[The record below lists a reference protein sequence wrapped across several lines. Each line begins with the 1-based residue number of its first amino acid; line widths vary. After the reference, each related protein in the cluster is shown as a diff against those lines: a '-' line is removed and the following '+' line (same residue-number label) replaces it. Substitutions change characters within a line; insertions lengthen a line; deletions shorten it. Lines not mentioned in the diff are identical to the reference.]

1 MNRLTLILGSSLLF
15 SHSIA
20 TAQFVPL
27 TDLPAVPDAIPSE
40 SGQAVVHPVDNR
52 QYVAGFE
59 PPPEGGSE
67 TVANFLK
74 KLEPSVDT
82 RIPETAD
89 QAALRINR
97 LLEQGH
103 VDSALR
109 EINKLKSKTDKLASP
124 GTDVQLLFLEARAY
138 AANGDTSKALAIYRE
153 MTFNYPE
160 LAEPWNNMAVIQMKA
175 GSLDEALS
183 SLQTALTVR
192 PNYAIAN
199 QNIGLIYTLLAKQ
212 SFDKAASQ
220 GVKSAR
226 ASAQHLQTILNG
238 K

>member
-1 MNRLTLILGSSLLF
+1 MNRLAFILGMSLLF
-15 SHSIA
+15 TPTIV

-27 TDLPAVPDAIPSE
+27 SELPTVPDAIPGE
-40 SGQAVVHPVDNR
+40 SGQGEIHPINNA
-52 QYVAGFE
+52 QYVTGFE

-67 TVANFLK
+67 TVANILK

-82 RIPETAD
+82 RIPETAA

-97 LLEQGH
+97 LIEQGH

-109 EINKLKSKTDKLASP
+109 EITKLKTKTDKLSNP
-124 GTDVQLLFLEARAY
+124 GTDVQLRFLEARAY
-138 AANGDTSKALAIYRE
+138 AAKGEGKKALSIYRE

-183 SLQTALTVR
+183 SLQTALSIH

-212 SFDKAASQ
+212 AFDKAASQ
-220 GVKSAR
+220 GAKG
-226 ASAQHLQTILNG
+226 ASANAQQLQQFLNG

>member
-1 MNRLTLILGSSLLF
+1 M
-15 SHSIA
+15 

-27 TDLPAVPDAIPSE
+27 SELPTVPDTIPGE
-40 SGQAVVHPVDNR
+40 RGQGEIRPVDNT
-52 QYVAGFE
+52 QYITGFE

-67 TVANFLK
+67 TVANILK

-82 RIPETAD
+82 RIPETAA
-89 QAALRINR
+89 QATLRINR
-97 LLEQGH
+97 LIEQGH
-103 VDSALR
+103 LDSALR
-109 EINKLKSKTDKLASP
+109 EITKLKTKADRLSSP
-124 GTDVQLLFLEARAY
+124 GTDVQLLFLEARTY
-138 AANGDTSKALAIYRE
+138 AAKSETKKALSIYRE

-183 SLQTALTVR
+183 SLQTALTIR

-220 GVKSAR
+220 GAKGA
-226 ASAQHLQTILNG
+226 ATNAQQLQQFLNG